1 MISCDVKKRMTL
13 KKTCGV
19 STEAWRDGL
28 MHRKNYLAGEI
39 ESGDT
44 ESAKL
49 RRLLDLINP

>member
-1 MISCDVKKRMTL
+1 MTL

-28 MHRKNYLAGEI
+28 THRKNYLAGEVK
-39 ESGDT
+39 SDDT

-49 RRLLDLINP
+49 RRVLDLINP